1 MFILNKETGMIQECR
16 NKDAIN
22 SCQKDTEHF
31 VVAETLDKL
40 VVGRYHIKP
49 PEEKNGE
56 NDKEEKNVPENKKEP
71 QREEKEVNSIE
82 QLSEEEQIKKLE
94 TMKVSELREVAKTKG
109 IQGYAN
115 MNKDTIVAMI
125 MNH

>member
-1 MFILNKETGMIQECR
+1 MARI
-16 NKDAIN
+16 
-22 SCQKDTEHF
+22 
-31 VVAETLDKL
+31 
-40 VVGRYHIKP
+40 
-49 PEEKNGE
+49 
-56 NDKEEKNVPENKKEP
+56 PENKKEP

-94 TMKVSELREVAKTKG
+94 TMKVSELREIAKTKG